1 LKSLMLL
8 WQMTANEVG
17 GWCQT
22 STDRDFKTVTDRV
35 AHEGLSFL
43 TIALPQFC
51 KDLQKGL
58 EQGYVD
64 SSLFAGFKRKAGL
77 PIFLSGFLSRVFSS
91 DGVLLPDP
99 HVDSIQAIRQLTLLF
114 SKIEL
119 PCAPARIRNAFQ
131 EFMQCE
137 QDVRVHDRLMTDEVR
152 SDFRR
157 ISALLYADLF
167 SSIDKAV
174 YDGDLVPRHGPG
186 ATADRLKGNRKYNQ
200 VDWPRR
206 LENLFPAVEFLFPSY
221 SFWRDAQRV
230 NILEPGAE
238 MPVRVITVPKTL
250 KTPRIIAIEPT
261 AMQYMQQAL
270 LEKIVGGVR
279 EDFLLYRFVGF
290 DDQISNQVMAQR
302 GSLHGDLATLDLSQ
316 ASDRVSNQHV
326 RDLLRNH
333 PWLFQAVD
341 ATRSR
346 KADVPGFGVQRL
358 AKFASMGSALCFPFE
373 AFVFLTVCFMGIEK
387 SLGRHLTARDLL
399 DHVGRVRIFG
409 DDIIIPKDTVSSV
422 VATLEFFGF
431 KVGRDKSFWNGKFR
445 ESCGKEY
452 YNGLDVSVVKVR
464 RVLPSRRSH
473 VEELV
478 SLTALRNNMFSH
490 GLWKTA
496 RYLDDILDKFLDLP
510 RVHPTSP
517 SLGKHTFLDYQVDR
531 NCEFTHAPLV
541 RGYVVKSRFPDSKL
555 SGAGAL
561 LKFFL
566 KRGDE
571 PHQEGHLERAGRPT
585 SVDIKRRWVRPF

>member
-1 LKSLMLL
+1 MKSLMLL
-8 WQMTANEVG
+8 WQMTAQEMG

-43 TIALPQFC
+43 TITLPQFC

-64 SSLFAGFKRKAGL
+64 SNLFAGFRRRAGL
-77 PIFLSGFLSRVFSS
+77 PTFLSGFLSRVFSD
-91 DGVLLPDP
+91 DGVLLDEP
-99 HVDSIQAIRQLTLLF
+99 HVDSILAIRQLTLLF

-119 PCAPARIRNAFQ
+119 PCSPARVRNAFQ
-131 EFMQCE
+131 EFIQCE
-137 QDVRVHDRLMTDEVR
+137 QDVRVYDRLMTDEVR
-152 SDFRR
+152 GDFRR
-157 ISALLYADLF
+157 VSSLLFANLF
-167 SSIDKAV
+167 SSIDKDV
-174 YDGDLVPRHGPG
+174 YDGNLVPRHGPG
-186 ATADRLKGNRKYNQ
+186 ATADRLKGNRKYDQ
-200 VDWPRR
+200 REWPRR
-206 LENLFPAVEFLFPSY
+206 LETLFPAIEFLLPSY
-221 SFWRDAQRV
+221 SFWKDAQRV
-230 NILEPGAE
+230 DILEPGAE

-270 LEKIVGGVR
+270 LEKIVEGVR
-279 EDFLLYRFVGF
+279 GDFLLYRFVGF
-290 DDQISNQVMAQR
+290 DDQVSNQVMAER

-373 AFVFLTVCFMGIEK
+373 AFVFLTVCFLGIEK
-387 SLGRHLTARDLL
+387 SLGRRLTRRDLH

-422 VATLEFFGF
+422 VASLEFFGF
-431 KVGRDKSFWNGKFR
+431 KVGRDKSFWNGQFR

-452 YNGLDVSVVKVR
+452 FAGHDVSVVKVR
-464 RVLPSRRSH
+464 RVLPSQRTH
-473 VEELV
+473 VEEIV
-478 SLTALRNNMFSH
+478 STVALRNNMFSH
-490 GLWKTA
+490 GLWRTA
-496 RYLDDILDKFLDLP
+496 RHLDDLLDKFLDLP
-510 RVHPTSP
+510 YVHPTSP
-517 SLGKHTFLDYQVDR
+517 SLGRHTFLPYQVDR
-531 NCEFTHAPLV
+531 MCPDTHAPLV

-555 SGAGAL
+555 SGPGAL
-561 LKFFL
+561 LKYFL
-566 KRGDE
+566 KRGVD

>member
-1 LKSLMLL
+1 MLL
-8 WQMTANEVG
+8 WKTTADEIG

-35 AHEGLSFL
+35 AHEGMSFL
-43 TIALPQFC
+43 TISLPQFC

-64 SSLFAGFKRKAGL
+64 SNLFAGFRRRAGL
-77 PIFLSGFLSRVFSS
+77 PVFLSGFLSRVFSA

-99 HVDSIQAIRQLTLLF
+99 HVDSILAIRQLTLLF

-119 PCAPARIRNAFQ
+119 PCSPGRIRNAFE

-137 QDVRVHDRLMTDEVR
+137 KDVRVYDRLMTDEVR
-152 SDFRR
+152 DDFRR
-157 ISALLYADLF
+157 VSRLLYANLF
-167 SSIDKAV
+167 SSIDRDV
-174 YDGDLVPRHGPG
+174 YEGSLVPRHGPG

-200 VDWPRR
+200 REWTRR
-206 LENLFPAVEFLFPSY
+206 LDNLFPAVEFLFPSY

-270 LEKIVGGVR
+270 LEKIVDGVR
-279 EDFLLYRFVGF
+279 GDSLLYRFVGF

-302 GSLHGDLATLDLSQ
+302 GSLRGDLATLDLSQ

-326 RDLLRNH
+326 RDLLRDH
-333 PWLFQAVD
+333 PWLFEAVD

-387 SLGRHLTARDLL
+387 SLGHRLTHNDLVG
-399 DHVGRVRIFG
+399 HVGRVRIFG

-422 VATLEFFGF
+422 VALLEFFGF

-452 YNGLDVSVVKVR
+452 FDGHDVSVVKVR
-464 RVLPSRRSH
+464 RVLPSHRTD

-478 SLTALRNNMFSH
+478 STTALRNNMFSH

-496 RYLDDILDKFLDLP
+496 RYLDEILDRFLDLP
-510 RVHPTSP
+510 YIHPTSP
-517 SLGKHTFLDYQVDR
+517 SLGKHTFLPYQVGKMCDV
-531 NCEFTHAPLV
+531 THSPLV
-541 RGYVVKSRFPDSKL
+541 KGYVVKPRIPVSKL

-566 KRGDE
+566 KRGVD
-571 PHQEGHLERAGRPT
+571 PHQKDHLEHSGRPT

>member
-8 WQMTANEVG
+8 WQTTAQELG

-35 AHEGLSFL
+35 SHEGLSFL
-43 TIALPQFC
+43 TITLPQFC

-64 SSLFAGFKRKAGL
+64 SGSFAGFKRRAGL
-77 PIFLSGFLSRVFSS
+77 PVFLSGFLSRVFSA
-91 DGVLLPDP
+91 DGTLLPDP
-99 HVDSIQAIRQLTLLF
+99 HVDSIQAVRQLTLLF

-137 QDVRVHDRLMTDEVR
+137 QDVRVHDRLMTEDVR
-152 SDFRR
+152 QSFQR
-157 ISALLYADLF
+157 IASLLYADLF
-167 SSIDKAV
+167 TSIDKEV
-174 YDGDLVPRHGPG
+174 YDGNLVPRHGPG
-186 ATADRLKGNRKYNQ
+186 ATADRLKGNQKFNQ
-200 VDWPRR
+200 REWPRR
-206 LENLFPAVEFLFPSY
+206 LENLFPAVEFLLPSY
-221 SFWRDAQRV
+221 SYLRDAQRV
-230 NILEPGAE
+230 DILEPGSE

-261 AMQYMQQAL
+261 AMQYVQQAL
-270 LEKIVGGVR
+270 LEKIVEGVR
-279 EDFLLYRFVGF
+279 GDFLLYRFVGF
-290 DDQISNQVMAQR
+290 DDQVANQVMAQR

-326 RDLLRNH
+326 RDLLRRH

-373 AFVFLTVCFMGIEK
+373 AFVFLTVCFIGIEK
-387 SLGRHLTARDLL
+387 SLGHRLTKRDLH

-422 VATLEFFGF
+422 VAHLEFFGF

-452 YNGLDVSVVKVR
+452 YDGHDVSVVKVR
-464 RVLPSRRSH
+464 RVLPSHRSH
-473 VEELV
+473 VEEIV
-478 SLTALRNNMFSH
+478 STVALRNNMFSH
-490 GLWKTA
+490 GLWRTA
-496 RYLDDILDKFLDLP
+496 RHLDDLLDRFLDLP
-510 RVHPTSP
+510 YVHPTSP
-517 SLGKHTFLDYQVDR
+517 SLGKHTFLPYQVDR
-531 NCEFTHAPLV
+531 MCEFTHSL
-541 RGYVVKSRFPDSKL
+541 
-555 SGAGAL
+555 
-561 LKFFL
+561 
-566 KRGDE
+566 
-571 PHQEGHLERAGRPT
+571 
-585 SVDIKRRWVRPF
+585 

>member
-1 LKSLMLL
+1 MLL
-8 WQMTANEVG
+8 WKTTADEVG

-35 AHEGLSFL
+35 AHEGMSFL
-43 TIALPQFC
+43 TISLPQFC

-64 SSLFAGFKRKAGL
+64 SNLFAGFRRRAGL
-77 PIFLSGFLSRVFSS
+77 PVFLSGFLSRVFSA

-99 HVDSIQAIRQLTLLF
+99 HVDSILAIRQLTLLF

-119 PCAPARIRNAFQ
+119 PCSPGRIRNAFE

-137 QDVRVHDRLMTDEVR
+137 KDVRVYDRLMTDEVR
-152 SDFRR
+152 DDFRR
-157 ISALLYADLF
+157 VSRLLYANLF
-167 SSIDKAV
+167 SSIDRDV
-174 YDGDLVPRHGPG
+174 YEGNLVPRHGPG

-200 VDWPRR
+200 REWTRR
-206 LENLFPAVEFLFPSY
+206 LDNLFPAVEFLFPSY

-270 LEKIVGGVR
+270 LEKIVDGVR
-279 EDFLLYRFVGF
+279 GDSLLYRFVGF

-302 GSLHGDLATLDLSQ
+302 GSLRGDLATLDLSQ

-326 RDLLRNH
+326 RDLLRDH
-333 PWLFQAVD
+333 PWLFEAVD

-387 SLGRHLTARDLL
+387 SLGHRLTHNDLVG
-399 DHVGRVRIFG
+399 HVGRVRIFG

-422 VATLEFFGF
+422 VALLEFFGF

-452 YNGLDVSVVKVR
+452 FDGHDVSVVKVR
-464 RVLPSRRSH
+464 RVLPSHRTD

-478 SLTALRNNMFSH
+478 ST
-490 GLWKTA
+490 T
-496 RYLDDILDKFLDLP
+496 
-510 RVHPTSP
+510 
-517 SLGKHTFLDYQVDR
+517 
-531 NCEFTHAPLV
+531 
-541 RGYVVKSRFPDSKL
+541 
-555 SGAGAL
+555 
-561 LKFFL
+561 
-566 KRGDE
+566 
-571 PHQEGHLERAGRPT
+571 
-585 SVDIKRRWVRPF
+585 

>member
-1 LKSLMLL
+1 MLL
-8 WQMTANEVG
+8 WKTTADEVG

-35 AHEGLSFL
+35 AHEGMSFL
-43 TIALPQFC
+43 TISLPQFC

-64 SSLFAGFKRKAGL
+64 SNLFAGFRRRAGL
-77 PIFLSGFLSRVFSS
+77 PVFLSGFLSRVFSA

-99 HVDSIQAIRQLTLLF
+99 HVDSILAIRQLTLLF

-119 PCAPARIRNAFQ
+119 PCSPGRIRNAFE

-137 QDVRVHDRLMTDEVR
+137 KDVRVYDRLMTDEVR
-152 SDFRR
+152 DDFRR
-157 ISALLYADLF
+157 VSRLLYANLF
-167 SSIDKAV
+167 SSIDRDV
-174 YDGDLVPRHGPG
+174 YEGNLVPRHGPG

-200 VDWPRR
+200 REWTRR
-206 LENLFPAVEFLFPSY
+206 LDNLFPAVEFLFPSY

-270 LEKIVGGVR
+270 LEKIVDGVR
-279 EDFLLYRFVGF
+279 GDSLLYRFVGF

-302 GSLHGDLATLDLSQ
+302 GSLRGDLATLDLSQ

-326 RDLLRNH
+326 RDLLRDH
-333 PWLFQAVD
+333 PWLFEAVD

-387 SLGRHLTARDLL
+387 SLGHRLTHNDLVG
-399 DHVGRVRIFG
+399 HVGRVRIFG

-422 VATLEFFGF
+422 VALLEFFGF

-452 YNGLDVSVVKVR
+452 FDGHDVSVVKVR
-464 RVLPSRRSH
+464 RVLPSHRTD

-478 SLTALRNNMFSH
+478 STTALRNNMFSH

-496 RYLDDILDKFLDLP
+496 RYLDEILDRFLDLP
-510 RVHPTSP
+510 YIHPTSP
-517 SLGKHTFLDYQVDR
+517 SLGKHTFLPYQVGKMCDV
-531 NCEFTHAPLV
+531 THSPLV
-541 RGYVVKSRFPDSKL
+541 KGYVVKPRIPVSKL

-566 KRGDE
+566 KRGVD
-571 PHQEGHLERAGRPT
+571 PHQKDHLEHSGRPT

>member
-1 LKSLMLL
+1 MLL
-8 WQMTANEVG
+8 WKTTADEVG

-35 AHEGLSFL
+35 AHEGMSFL
-43 TIALPQFC
+43 TISLPQFC

-64 SSLFAGFKRKAGL
+64 SNLFAGFRRRAGL
-77 PIFLSGFLSRVFSS
+77 PVFLSGFLSRVFSA
-91 DGVLLPDP
+91 DGVLLPEP
-99 HVDSIQAIRQLTLLF
+99 HVDSILAVRQLTLLF

-119 PCAPARIRNAFQ
+119 PCSPVRIRNAFK

-137 QDVRVHDRLMTDEVR
+137 KDVRVFDQLMTDDVR
-152 SDFRR
+152 ADFRR
-157 ISALLYADLF
+157 VSSLLFANLF
-167 SSIDKAV
+167 SAIDKDV
-174 YDGDLVPRHGPG
+174 YDGNLVPRHGPG
-186 ATADRLKGNRKYNQ
+186 ATADRLKANRKYNQ
-200 VDWPRR
+200 RDWPRR
-206 LENLFPAVEFLFPSY
+206 LDNLFPAVEFLLPSY
-221 SFWRDAQRV
+221 SYWRDAQRV
-230 NILEPGAE
+230 NILEPGSE

-279 EDFLLYRFVGF
+279 GDSLLYRFVGF

-333 PWLFQAVD
+333 PWLFEAVD

-387 SLGRHLTARDLL
+387 SLGHRLTHNDLV

-422 VATLEFFGF
+422 VALLEFFGF

-452 YNGLDVSVVKVR
+452 YDGHDVSVVKVR
-464 RVLPSRRSH
+464 RVLPSHRTD

-478 SLTALRNNMFSH
+478 STTALRNNMFSH
-490 GLWKTA
+490 GLWRTA
-496 RYLDDILDKFLDLP
+496 RYLDDLLDRFLDLP
-510 RVHPTSP
+510 YVHPTSP
-517 SLGKHTFLDYQVDR
+517 SLGKHTFLPYQVDKM
-531 NCEFTHAPLV
+531 CAVTHSPLV
-541 RGYVVKSRFPDSKL
+541 KGYVVKPRIPLSKL
-555 SGAGAL
+555 SGPGAL

-566 KRGDE
+566 KRGVD
-571 PHQEGHLERAGRPT
+571 PHEKDHLIHSGRPT